1 MWVGKWGTSI
11 PQIKE
16 EKPMNQSTIP
26 DMTNHSQSP
35 SNNVSPSNTESSYPS
50 SFPNGVPFTTINTT
64 NNPTTTTNNDLL
76 YETMSQAY
84 PALSSSLG
92 KDIYHI
98 LI

>member
-50 SFPNGVPFTTINTT
+50 SFPNGVPFTTINTS

-92 KDIYHI
+92 KDI
-98 LI
+98 